1 MSTMEPLAQGR
12 QALEAG
18 AWEQAR
24 ASFEQAL
31 GQEETAEAL
40 EGLAVSARWLGD
52 ASRAIDAG
60 ERAFLL
66 HRRRGDDEAAARV
79 AALLSLEVL
88 ESRGDAAVASG
99 WLARARDLLRDRPL
113 SPWNAMVDGIEGG
126 LAGMYERDLPRA
138 SRLLE
143 RAATGARQAGNL
155 DGELLARAQLGLV
168 LVGSGQVT
176 DGMRLLDGAAT
187 GAVSG
192 EIADPSSAVAVC
204 CLLTMAC
211 LAVRDLERAAQWSR
225 YAMDAAASRGGGTL
239 FDYPRTD
246 RAALLIWQGRWEEAD
261 KELRGVI
268 AAATGWS
275 RPAALARLRLADLRR
290 RQGRF
295 AEADAALDELDGGAR
310 GGLAPLVSAI
320 RAALALDRG
329 DAGEAARQAEASLR
343 LVPADDLVEQVD
355 ALEVLARARA
365 AAGDAHAA
373 HRAAAELVA
382 IAGKLGTRALRAA
395 AELATGAAAT
405 ASRDPGGAR
414 AAFERAGD
422 LFGLADAPLEAAAAR
437 LELARALVD
446 TDQPE
451 AAAREATAALAGFR
465 ALGAAHQA
473 QRAERL
479 LAEVDP
485 AARGRP
491 DLRLTPREVEVLRL
505 VGQGRSNDEIA
516 SGLFLSVRTVERHV
530 ANIYAKIG
538 ATGRTARATASA
550 FAHRNGI
557 I

>member
-1 MSTMEPLAQGR
+1 MS
-12 QALEAG
+12 
-18 AWEQAR
+18 
-24 ASFEQAL
+24 S
-31 GQEETAEAL
+31 
-40 EGLAVSARWLGD
+40 
-52 ASRAIDAG
+52 
-60 ERAFLL
+60 
-66 HRRRGDDEAAARV
+66 
-79 AALLSLEVL
+79 
-88 ESRGDAAVASG
+88 
-99 WLARARDLLRDRPL
+99 
-113 SPWNAMVDGIEGG
+113 
-126 LAGMYERDLPRA
+126 
-138 SRLLE
+138 
-143 RAATGARQAGNL
+143 
-155 DGELLARAQLGLV
+155 
-168 LVGSGQVT
+168 
-176 DGMRLLDGAAT
+176 
-187 GAVSG
+187 
-192 EIADPSSAVAVC
+192 
-204 CLLTMAC
+204 
-211 LAVRDLERAAQWSR
+211 
-225 YAMDAAASRGGGTL
+225 
-239 FDYPRTD
+239 
-246 RAALLIWQGRWEEAD
+246 
-261 KELRGVI
+261 
-268 AAATGWS
+268 
-275 RPAALARLRLADLRR
+275 LARLRLADLRR

-310 GGLAPLVSAI
+310 GGLAPLVSAA
-320 RAALALDRG
+320 RSALALDRG
-329 DAGEAARQAEASLR
+329 DAGEATRQAEASLR